1 MGNLRPVIWQE
12 AFIKAVDEPDR
23 ETLARLIREA
33 EMAIVQRRLQLENP
47 ANYRDEVRAMKLA
60 TLAMD
65 SIKAQKLGGVMNQKL
80 LKDCCS
86 LQRSAWAIGCR
97 GSAPQFTLLSPSSAN
112 NNSPAQIVR
121 EPGFAYARFLVKFS
135 DQR

>member
-1 MGNLRPVIWQE
+1 MRNLRPVLWQD

-33 EMAIVQRRLQLENP
+33 ELAIGQRRQQLENP
-47 ANYRDEVRAMKLA
+47 ADDRDELRAMKLA

-65 SIKAQKLGGVMNQKL
+65 SIKAQKLDGVRNLTL

-86 LQRSAWAIGCR
+86 FQKSA
-97 GSAPQFTLLSPSSAN
+97 
-112 NNSPAQIVR
+112 
-121 EPGFAYARFLVKFS
+121 
-135 DQR
+135 

>member
-1 MGNLRPVIWQE
+1 MLELRPVLWQE

-33 EMAIVQRRLQLENP
+33 ELAIVQRRQQLKNP
-47 ANYRDEVRAMKLA
+47 ADYRDELRAMKLA

-65 SIKAQKLGGVMNQKL
+65 SIKAQKLGGERNLTL

-86 LQRSAWAIGCR
+86 FQKSA
-97 GSAPQFTLLSPSSAN
+97 
-112 NNSPAQIVR
+112 
-121 EPGFAYARFLVKFS
+121 
-135 DQR
+135 